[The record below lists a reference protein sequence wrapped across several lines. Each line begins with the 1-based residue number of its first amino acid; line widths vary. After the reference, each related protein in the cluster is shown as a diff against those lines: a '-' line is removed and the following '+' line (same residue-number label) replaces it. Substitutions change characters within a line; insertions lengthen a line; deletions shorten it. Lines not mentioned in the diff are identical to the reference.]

1 MEPQTQRSPHRS
13 QTATRGGRA
22 GRREGS
28 PRVTPVRRR
37 EGFRVRLE
45 LAGHGQLLRWTEK
58 SGRGAPPPPRP
69 SPQRLTGGEESGGNL
84 AASSRLRP
92 LPEARG
98 RRGGRGELP
107 PPSGDRYPTPEA
119 PAAAHPGGDRGRLH
133 AGGSH
138 ARLQPELAFPPRRGL
153 PQAPSQPSPGR
164 AHTPAEAQPRSREP
178 LAPLVTPAA
187 LRA

>member
-1 MEPQTQRSPHRS
+1 MDREERERRPASAPALPSTPHGRRGKRREPRGVLAAP
-13 QTATRGGRA
+13 AVTRGARQ
-22 GRREGS
+22 EG
-28 PRVTPVRRR
+28 
-37 EGFRVRLE
+37 
-45 LAGHGQLLRWTEK
+45 
-58 SGRGAPPPPRP
+58 
-69 SPQRLTGGEESGGNL
+69 
-84 AASSRLRP
+84 
-92 LPEARG
+92 
-98 RRGGRGELP
+98 GGRGELP

-138 ARLQPELAFPPRRGL
+138 ARLRPELAFPPRRGL